1 MKNKIKI
8 PRILKV
14 KSIKE
19 FSIYCIFNNGETRV
33 IDFKELFK
41 KWDINKGDPEFNLF
55 DFNEFKKVKV
65 RNQTLS
71 WNNIKIPL
79 VELNGKESYYPYEI
93 SPDILFKF
101 SKKIKNEEHR
111 YYFGSIIKRIRLQEG
126 ITQDELAK
134 LSGTSK
140 TYISRIENDSIEP
153 ALTTLYKIIE
163 VGLGKRLRIEIGK

>member
-1 MKNKIKI
+1 MKNKIKT

-14 KSIKE
+14 KSIKD
-19 FSIYCIFNNGETRV
+19 FNLYCIFNNGETRV
-33 IDFKELFK
+33 IDFKALFK
-41 KWDINKGDPEFNLF
+41 KWAIKRDDPEYILL

-79 VELNGKESYYPYEI
+79 VAMNGKESNYPYEI
-93 SPDILFKF
+93 SPDILYKF
-101 SKKIKNEEHR
+101 SKKIESEKHR
-111 YYFGSIIKRIRLQEG
+111 YYFGSIIKKIRLQEG

>member
-19 FSIYCIFNNGETRV
+19 FNVFCIFNNGETRV

-41 KWDINKGDPEFNLF
+41 KWDIKRSDPEYILN
-55 DFNEFKKVKV
+55 DINEFKKVKV

-71 WNNIKIPL
+71 WSNIKIPL
-79 VELNGKESYYPYEI
+79 LDINDKESFYPYEI
-93 SPDILFKF
+93 SPDVLYKY
-101 SKKIKNEEHR
+101 SKKVKNEEHR
-111 YYFGSIIKRIRLQEG
+111 YYFGSIIRKIRIQKG
-126 ITQDELAK
+126 ITQDELAR

-140 TYISRIENDSIEP
+140 TYISRIENDTLEP

-163 VGLGKRLRIEIGK
+163 VGLGEKLRIEIGK